1 MPLFARRDE
10 NNASNIL
17 EFCGRHASD
26 TADEFSCARTD
37 SVLVRKVQQTSSASH
52 LRKSTVDNTGWGPD
66 YDVVKGEAREPAAS
80 SSEAATVLQTP
91 DGVQERVRHLED
103 HLSVTA
109 NSLKPVPKDF
119 YA

>member
-1 MPLFARRDE
+1 MVEKLLFARRDE

-37 SVLVRKVQQTSSASH
+37 SVLVRKVQSSSASH

-66 YDVVKGEAREPAAS
+66 YDPEDKEAAS
-80 SSEAATVLQTP
+80 SSEAVIQTP
-91 DGVQERVRHLED
+91 DGVQERVKHLED
-103 HLSVTA
+103 HLSVRA